1 MRSDFHWYKYDIQSV
16 AHELKTDLE
25 QGLSNKEALSR
36 LQSYKRNELPDEPGI
51 PVSHTL
57 FRIIISTMLPIL
69 LAFSA
74 YLIYLWSEGEEDRML
89 ILGIVII
96 SILIIKIIL
105 SSFKELRSDKYLYSL
120 RKIAHDATFAKVMR
134 SGHITFVKVTE
145 LVPGD
150 VMYFEAGDQ
159 IPADGR
165 VVEARHL
172 NVDESIITG
181 NSTPVEKNTDIIDVA
196 AQASQIRNMV
206 FMKSVVKT
214 GRGAAIVTAIGN
226 GTLFA
231 QKSIKDDSIIQR
243 SKFDLSLSKNMLWFA
258 LICLICSSA
267 IGGILI
273 YFNEKTIIEGVTAGI
288 ILMMSAWPA
297 GIIEAVTMTF
307 AVGMKKLSESQIVVK
322 NLPGAEKLADV
333 EQICCNK
340 RGIMTEG
347 KMTVNKIFV
356 DGEIIEIREDEYESK
371 ALIENKNADLP
382 LLLSV
387 ASLCTNT
394 DVKDSTDGWTIEGDP
409 TEGALIIAGK
419 KGKINKEDLLLSLT
433 RIGEIPYDYER
444 RRQSVIYKDNK
455 GEIFVFTR
463 GAVDAILDVCTDIQ
477 LHGDLESLTNS
488 RVRAIKALNRKFA
501 KEKNHA
507 ECVALAYYQIEG
519 QLPHSYDAKMI
530 EQDMIFLGMMRLIDY
545 PRPDTK
551 SAVRKCLMGGIKP
564 IMLTDEPKESSLE
577 FAKELGMAQG
587 EANILTGEELKTLSD
602 RNFYDIHNRFSV
614 FSEVLPSQK
623 ARIIRTLKET
633 EHITAMIGIN
643 TSDVEAIREAD
654 VKLSAG
660 KTGSSSI
667 VHESDVLILDGSFNT
682 AIKAVE
688 GTRNILQNVK
698 RIIRYFFSV
707 SIATSA
713 IVLIS
718 FIVSILW
725 NKPAFPPLSLL
736 QVLWL
741 NIAAIVI
748 PAFGIIF
755 NPITSYSLEDGAYVN
770 RRIFNNELKINI
782 LIRSLLTT
790 IFALI
795 VYVFSLGPVDCWAI
809 NQERART
816 ATMTILFMSQI
827 AFAFQCCRT
836 NEIGFFRKFF
846 SNKILITLSVIV
858 IIMHLSI
865 IYVPYLS
872 EIFET
877 SSLTWMDWIP
887 IVIAFAIFWL
897 PLDELFTTSREYD
910 DEQEIVYENEESSI
924 VEDKPFPIID
934 DPERT
939 EPEKTED
946 ENEKPD
952 DQ

>member
-1 MRSDFHWYKYDIQSV
+1 MRSDFHWYKYDKESV

-25 QGLSNKEALSR
+25 QGLSNREALSR
-36 LQSYKRNELPDEPGI
+36 LQSYKRNELPDEPSI
-51 PVSHTL
+51 PISHTL

-69 LAFSA
+69 LAFSG
-74 YLIYLWSEGEEDRML
+74 YLIYLWTEGEEDKLL
-89 ILGIVII
+89 ILGMAII
-96 SILIIKIIL
+96 SILIIKIII
-105 SSFKELRSDKYLYSL
+105 SSFKELKSDKYLYSL

-134 SGHITFVKVTE
+134 SGHITFVRVTE

-150 VMYFEAGDQ
+150 IIYFEAGDQ

-165 VVEARHL
+165 LIEAKHL
-172 NVDESIITG
+172 TVDESFITG
-181 NSTPVEKNTDIIDVA
+181 NSVPVEKNIDIIDVA
-196 AQASQIRNMV
+196 VQASQIENMV

-214 GRGAAIVTAIGN
+214 GRGAAIVTATGN
-226 GTLFA
+226 GTLIA
-231 QKSIKDDSIIQR
+231 QKSIKDDTIVQR
-243 SKFDLSLSKNMLWFA
+243 SKFELSLSKNLLWFA
-258 LICLICSSA
+258 LICIICSA
-267 IGGILI
+267 GIGGILI
-273 YFNEKTIIEGVTAGI
+273 YFKEKTIIEGVTASI

-333 EQICCNK
+333 ERICCNK

-347 KMTVNKIFV
+347 NMTVNKIFV
-356 DGEIIEIREDEYESK
+356 DGEIIEIKEDEYESK
-371 ALIENKNADLP
+371 ALIENKKADLP

-409 TEGALIIAGK
+409 IEGALIIAGK

-433 RIGEIPYDYER
+433 RIGELPYDYER
-444 RRQSVIYKDNK
+444 QRQSVIYKDNK

-463 GAVDAILDVCTDIQ
+463 GAVDAILNVCTDIQ

-488 RVRAIKALNRKFA
+488 RIKTIKAINRKFA

-519 QLPHSYDAKMI
+519 DLPRSYDAEMI

-545 PRPDTK
+545 PRSDTK
-551 SAVRKCLMGGIKP
+551 SAVRRCLIGGIKP
-564 IMLTDEPKESSLE
+564 VMLTDEPKESALE
-577 FAKELGMAQG
+577 FAKELGVARG
-587 EANILTGEELKTLSD
+587 EKNMLTGEELKTNSD
-602 RNFYDIHNRFSV
+602 WNSYKKYEEISV

-633 EHITAMIGIN
+633 GNIIAMIGIN
-643 TSDVEAIREAD
+643 SSDVEAIKEAD

-660 KTGSSSI
+660 KTGCSSI
-667 VHESDVLILDGSFNT
+667 VNKSDVLILDGSFNT

-713 IVLIS
+713 VVLIS
-718 FIVSILW
+718 FIVSMVW

-741 NIAAIVI
+741 NISAIVI

-755 NPITSYSLEDGAYVN
+755 SPITTYSLEDGVYIN
-770 RRIFNNELKINI
+770 GKIFN
-782 LIRSLLTT
+782 S
-790 IFALI
+790 
-795 VYVFSLGPVDCWAI
+795 
-809 NQERART
+809 
-816 ATMTILFMSQI
+816 
-827 AFAFQCCRT
+827 
-836 NEIGFFRKFF
+836 
-846 SNKILITLSVIV
+846 
-858 IIMHLSI
+858 
-865 IYVPYLS
+865 
-872 EIFET
+872 
-877 SSLTWMDWIP
+877 
-887 IVIAFAIFWL
+887 
-897 PLDELFTTSREYD
+897 
-910 DEQEIVYENEESSI
+910 
-924 VEDKPFPIID
+924 
-934 DPERT
+934 
-939 EPEKTED
+939 
-946 ENEKPD
+946 
-952 DQ
+952 